1 MEEKLIDFR
10 VEQRAEMKDVR
21 EWLEKNKPSLDTVE

>member
-10 VEQRAEMKDVR
+10 VEQRAEMKGVL
-21 EWLEKNKPSLDTVE
+21 EWLEKNKHSLDTVE